1 MVIYLK
7 KHTFLLSILILFLI
21 ICLVA
26 LPEIAI
32 SASLTGINVWATN
45 ILPALF
51 PFFFFTKLL
60 GELGFINKI
69 SNYIA
74 PITTKLYN
82 TSGISGYVYLMS
94 ILSGYP
100 VGAKLTSDLYE
111 NNIIDLGQ
119 AHRIVSFTS
128 TRGPLFILGTVAIGM
143 FKNKTMGL
151 IVLIAHFVGSLI
163 NGLIYRNY
171 MVNNPQ
177 VKALNNKP
185 NNNSNNLLETCMLNS
200 IKSIFIVG
208 GYICLFFIIITIINH
223 FNILYPVLFVLGKL
237 MPNSNPNAIVS
248 VFNGVIELTRGC
260 LDVSTL
266 GLTPILNTIIVSGLI
281 SFGGISINL
290 QALTFLKKMH
300 INLKF
305 YFLQKITHT
314 LISISIATILAI
326 TIF

>member
-7 KHTFLLSILILFLI
+7 KHTFLLSILILFII

-32 SASLTGINVWATN
+32 KASLTGINVWATN

-69 SNYIA
+69 SHYIA

-128 TRGPLFILGTVAIGM
+128 TSGPLFILGTVAIGM
-143 FKNKTMGL
+143 FKNKTMG
-151 IVLIAHFVGSLI
+151 IIMLIAHFVGALI

-171 MVNNPQ
+171 MVNKTQAKTLSAHN
-177 VKALNNKP
+177 ANTT
-185 NNNSNNLLETCMLNS
+185 NNLLETCMINS
-200 IKSIFIVG
+200 IKSICIVG
-208 GYICLFFIIITIINH
+208 GYICLFFIIITIFNH
-223 FNILYPVLFVLGKL
+223 FNILYPILLICGKL
-237 MPNSNPNAIVS
+237 APKLSPITITS
-248 VFNGVIELTRGC
+248 VFNGIIELTRGC

-266 GLTPILNTIIVSGLI
+266 NLTPTISTIIVSGLI

-290 QALTFLKKMH
+290 QTLTFLKRMN

-305 YFLQKITHT
+305 YFLQKTTHT
-314 LISISIATILAI
+314 IITILISAILAFS
-326 TIF
+326 IF